1 MIYGVIITPNAE
13 QDLREAYPEAAGR
26 WIKSARRS
34 IKTLARNPGRCPMA
48 PESRSFEEPIR
59 ELLCGTGNR
68 GTYRVLFV
76 IMTEFVYV
84 LHVRHGSMDE
94 LHSKA

>member
-34 IKTLARNPGRCPMA
+34 IKTLARNPGVARWPLKA
-48 PESRSFEEPIR
+48 DLSRS
-59 ELLCGTGNR
+59 
-68 GTYRVLFV
+68 LFV
-76 IMTEFVYV
+76 SCFVAQATGV
-84 LHVRHGSMDE
+84 LIAFCLS
-94 LHSKA
+94 S